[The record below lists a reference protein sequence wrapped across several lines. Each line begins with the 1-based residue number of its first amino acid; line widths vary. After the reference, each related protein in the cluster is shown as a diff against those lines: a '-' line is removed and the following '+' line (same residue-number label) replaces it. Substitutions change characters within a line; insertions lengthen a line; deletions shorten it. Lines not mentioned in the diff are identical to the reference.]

1 MDRHDMNFIDIDR
14 YIPATVC
21 SQYPSSISHNARATM
36 TPCLEHTLSYAAMSI
51 ILSCIWARLISRIQ
65 TPALVQFTSHITTTL
80 GLLIMIFAMAS
91 SASATASPSSVLVD
105 PPSVHAPS
113 HPARFVWRVLPSST
127 ALASASPCRR
137 LLRLLYIQAPCNLL
151 IAANGRGKPRGEV
164 TGT

>member
-105 PPSVHAPS
+105 PPPRSMHQATLLDSSGEYCHRLRPWHPHLHVGGYSVCCIS
-113 HPARFVWRVLPSST
+113 
-127 ALASASPCRR
+127 
-137 LLRLLYIQAPCNLL
+137 
-151 IAANGRGKPRGEV
+151 KPRA
-164 TGT
+164 TC